1 MSVMV
6 SVSGTRRHTKK
17 STKTKKHIVENEC
30 TEHKVFT
37 CLNQNQTER
46 KRSCLVRI
54 QSMPLYP
61 FSKKVPCIWSSFLLL
76 FIHEKLIPNEWMH
89 VHIHLILRSV
99 FEIRRFYAE
108 TFIMKQH
115 SSISS
120 FDFSSF
126 VSIFHLSFSFCFFF
140 RVALFLNDFCCTL
153 KTYALNECSWQQRA
167 FSCTQFSIACAF
179 SLNSGTV

>member
-1 MSVMV
+1 MFESKSDWEKKILLGTNTKHATLSVF
-6 SVSGTRRHTKK
+6 KK
-17 STKTKKHIVENEC
+17 SPVYLK
-30 TEHKVFT
+30 
-37 CLNQNQTER
+37 Q
-46 KRSCLVRI
+46 
-54 QSMPLYP
+54 
-61 FSKKVPCIWSSFLLL
+61 FSFI
-76 FIHEKLIPNEWMH
+76 IHEKLNPNEWMH